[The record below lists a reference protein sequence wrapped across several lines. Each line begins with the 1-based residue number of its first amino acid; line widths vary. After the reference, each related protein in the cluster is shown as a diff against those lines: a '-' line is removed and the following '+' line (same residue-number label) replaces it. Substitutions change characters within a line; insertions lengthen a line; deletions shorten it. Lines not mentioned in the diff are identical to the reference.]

1 MLEVQS
7 KKRLA
12 ASTQK
17 AIYSDAVKAD
27 SVEVLDDISKLDT
40 SWLKLAAPVYHISP
54 NLNDYVITTT
64 ILTISDLPN
73 RNGIA
78 FPLEEL
84 TRFQEPPLNH
94 LAYKG
99 WSGCPLFVEHCFTA
113 DTMISTPAGVKQICD
128 IKVGDEVYTHRKRV
142 RKVTKLYKT
151 PDQETYCVDALG
163 LLYPICATKNH
174 PFYVVDDRQFRSNPE
189 ITAKVLEAKTA
200 KHIDQSRNIA
210 AAYGLT
216 KREFNSTVLGPHN
229 RTWLLDNPNVRAHA
243 ELRPLKD
250 IYPGNYLVSPILIG
264 GNISVEPEFAFLIGL
279 YAAEGSLGFKQINKK
294 ISKDHPKTVCLT
306 LCFNEKRLMD
316 KAVACCEKLDY
327 SYKKSYYMKNNTAI
341 LSIEN
346 AEFAKACYTLIGKYS
361 SEKQLKGEIRQWDK
375 ESILQFLAG
384 YISGDGCL
392 KGRLRC
398 ITMSINL
405 AIDIQHCLGF
415 LGIPAAAGG
424 NAHWP
429 SMYTDKQYSKH
440 YRLHEFSNIKSN
452 GEKRKN
458 KGGKPSRFLELGY
471 EVSASHHALPKELKQ
486 AIVKNYDVINRERKY
501 KEVGPRILVRNGYLL
516 FPIAHIYKNP
526 FTEDVYNFEV
536 EEDHTYI
543 ANTVAVHNCNQDNT
557 KASGVVFDVRLRPI
571 IGYNNNKLYKVIG
584 VVGIDKT
591 KNPELARRVASGEVN
606 TYSMGALADYF
617 TCSYCGTVIDDKHTC
632 KHIHGSADNVN
643 FNRIVDYEGKV
654 HVAFL
659 NAHNLS
665 PFELSVVEDPAWTAA
680 LSDTILQS

>member
-12 ASTQK
+12 ASTTQK

-54 NLNDYVITTT
+54 NLNDYVITMT

-99 WSGCPLFVEHCFTA
+99 WSGAPV
-113 DTMISTPAGVKQICD
+113 
-128 IKVGDEVYTHRKRV
+128 
-142 RKVTKLYKT
+142 
-151 PDQETYCVDALG
+151 
-163 LLYPICATKNH
+163 
-174 PFYVVDDRQFRSNPE
+174 
-189 ITAKVLEAKTA
+189 
-200 KHIDQSRNIA
+200 
-210 AAYGLT
+210 
-216 KREFNSTVLGPHN
+216 
-229 RTWLLDNPNVRAHA
+229 
-243 ELRPLKD
+243 
-250 IYPGNYLVSPILIG
+250 
-264 GNISVEPEFAFLIGL
+264 
-279 YAAEGSLGFKQINKK
+279 
-294 ISKDHPKTVCLT
+294 
-306 LCFNEKRLMD
+306 
-316 KAVACCEKLDY
+316 
-327 SYKKSYYMKNNTAI
+327 
-341 LSIEN
+341 
-346 AEFAKACYTLIGKYS
+346 
-361 SEKQLKGEIRQWDK
+361 
-375 ESILQFLAG
+375 
-384 YISGDGCL
+384 
-392 KGRLRC
+392 
-398 ITMSINL
+398 
-405 AIDIQHCLGF
+405 
-415 LGIPAAAGG
+415 
-424 NAHWP
+424 
-429 SMYTDKQYSKH
+429 
-440 YRLHEFSNIKSN
+440 
-452 GEKRKN
+452 
-458 KGGKPSRFLELGY
+458 
-471 EVSASHHALPKELKQ
+471 
-486 AIVKNYDVINRERKY
+486 
-501 KEVGPRILVRNGYLL
+501 
-516 FPIAHIYKNP
+516 
-526 FTEDVYNFEV
+526 FTE
-536 EEDHTYI
+536 HQ
-543 ANTVAVHNCNQDNT
+543 NTDNT

-617 TCSYCGTVIDDKHTC
+617 TCSYCGAVIDDKHTC